1 MRSCLPLNRMIRHP
15 RRSGKVARIIHPG
28 DLPTGTKEFLVKGLT
43 RTFLTG
49 LAAILPIAITLSL
62 LWWLGAAAETL
73 LGGLL
78 RAVLP
83 ETAYFPGLG
92 LLVTLGV
99 IFGIGVLLRAYV
111 VQGLFDWVEGLMERI
126 PVVKTIYGVM
136 RDMMDLVSGDLRE
149 RFGDAV
155 LVTLPGTDYRL
166 VGFVTRED
174 FAGLPRELGS
184 DGTIAVYLPMSYQ
197 IGGYTLML
205 PRTQVQPLNLSLED
219 AMRYTLTA
227 GVSARKEK

>member
-1 MRSCLPLNRMIRHP
+1 
-15 RRSGKVARIIHPG
+15 
-28 DLPTGTKEFLVKGLT
+28 VKGLT

-49 LAAILPIAITLSL
+49 LAAILPIVITLAL
-62 LWWLGAAAETL
+62 LWWLGTAAEEL

-78 RAVLP
+78 RAILP
-83 ETAYFPGLG
+83 DMLYFPGLG
-92 LLVTLGV
+92 LLMALGV

-111 VQGLFDWVEGLMERI
+111 VQGLFAWVEGLMDRI
-126 PVVKTIYGVM
+126 PVVKTIHGTV
-136 RDMMDLVSGDLRE
+136 RDMMSLVSGDLE
-149 RFGDAV
+149 KQFGDAV

-174 FAGLPRELGS
+174 FDGLPDELGS
-184 DGTIAVYLPMSYQ
+184 EGTIAVYLPMSYQ

-205 PRTQVQPLNLSLED
+205 PREQVEPLNLSLED

-227 GVSARKEK
+227 GVSARKGDK